1 MGGSTCIIAVEDYAV
16 RTHLSRNEMAGKI
29 RLGIIG
35 ASPTEGWAHRSHLP
49 AAAASPEFELT
60 AVCTTRMESAEESK
74 RQYGARLAFDDYREM
89 LAHPDIDAVAVV
101 LRVPAH
107 YQITKDTIDAGKHV
121 FTEWPLGRTTEE
133 AVELADL
140 ARSKGVKA
148 VVGLQAR
155 AAPAVLQ
162 MRQMVEQGYVGEIMS
177 CSMTLIRGGVLAR
190 PSGRTWQ
197 RDVELGA
204 NTLTIATGHSV
215 DALRFVAGEFSEV
228 SALVS
233 TQCDQWYETDTDQYL
248 DVTSPDNILINGRL
262 QGGAVVSAHVASI
275 PWAGSGYRLEVYGRE
290 GTIIATSEDSPQLGP
305 VRLQGAE
312 GGDDLEDLPIL
323 EQHRFVLEGMPQ
335 GSPYNVGQLYYMF
348 GESIRGQGNR
358 QPDFDTAVEL
368 HRLVDALR
376 LSSETREA
384 VTVQG

>member
-1 MGGSTCIIAVEDYAV
+1 
-16 RTHLSRNEMAGKI
+16 MAGKI

-35 ASPTEGWAHRSHLP
+35 ASPTVGWAHRSHLP
-49 AAAASPEFELT
+49 AIVASPEYELT
-60 AVCTTRMESAEESK
+60 GVCTTRMETAEESK
-74 RQYGARLAFDDYREM
+74 RQYGAVMAFDDYHEM
-89 LAHPDIDAVAVV
+89 LAHPNIDAVAVV

-107 YQITKDTIDAGKHV
+107 YQITKDAINAGKHV
-121 FTEWPLGRTTEE
+121 FTEWPLGKTTEE
-133 AVELADL
+133 AEELAAL
-140 ARSKGVKA
+140 ARAKAVKA

-162 MRQMVEQGYVGEIMS
+162 MKQMVEQGYVGEVMS

-204 NTLTIATGHSV
+204 NTLTIATGHSI
-215 DALRFVAGEFSEV
+215 DAMRFVAGDFAEV
-228 SALVS
+228 SAVVS
-233 TQCDQWYETDTDQYL
+233 TQCDQWYETDTDKYL

-262 QGGAVVSAHVASI
+262 ENGAVASAHVASI

-312 GGDDLEDLPIL
+312 GSDELEDLTVL
-323 EQHRFVLEGMPQ
+323 DQHRFVLEGMPE
-335 GSPYNVGQLYYMF
+335 GAPYSVGQLYYMF
-348 GESIRGQGNR
+348 GEAIRGQGER
-358 QPDFDTAVEL
+358 HPDFDTAVEL
-368 HRLVDALR
+368 HRLVDCIR
-376 LSSETREA
+376 QSSEERRA
-384 VTVQG
+384 VAVAG